1 MRLRNPYAKMPD
13 GKAAPEWRGA
23 WGNAAA
29 DWQDNPGVAAQL
41 GGRPRDGS
49 FWMALDDFYRGFNKV
64 HVCRLAPAPAWQVE
78 RVAGEWTTET
88 AGGELNAL
96 PGSRWRT
103 NPQYRLRVGR
113 DTAAVIAVAQ
123 PDAQLDKNEAS
134 DSYPHEVG
142 FFLFHE
148 AAAAG
153 GAAPPRRKLVVEPE
167 LVAACPRLACTR
179 QVCQE
184 VYLQAGVEYTLMPC
198 TKEAYVTLAYTLTVA
213 TAAGAGAE
221 LLELPPEPSLSL
233 RGAWSDRSS
242 PPTAG
247 GCPNNPETWTL
258 NPQFLLT
265 VAAPMTLTGV
275 LCLELDAARAA
286 DMQREQAQYAAEAAN
301 VRAAGGDEQTAAAM
315 EQQALALAPAIGWVL
330 MRCDTAEMGGLIRG
344 SYDHAQAQ
352 QVGNSQFSHG
362 TQEVVAEVELGVGT
376 YTLIPSTFEA
386 RHEAPFA
393 LTLYHSAPSALQ
405 VTPLVG
411 GQAVSGDAGRPG
423 AARPQ
428 GPTGPPPS
436 GSGKNHM
443 APPAAKYD
451 VAEVRSQQAATRR
464 AAGGGRSETEDD
476 GKMGYAERME
486 MEEAG
491 AAGQVAGERAH
502 DDHRGAAALGHVQ
515 EVGQGPDRRRARA
528 VRRDGAQVRG
538 PGLPAAAAQLE
549 PGRLPRDG
557 RQRAERR
564 AAAGLRQRGGRAGA
578 GHAGRDALAAARG
591 DGDAQRA
598 GALQERLGGRGH
610 HPEPAPRQPLVHLG
624 AQHRRGQPRASST
637 GCSCASCQYKDKGF
651 FVLKFY
657 RDDPLSDDDWAV
669 VLVDDRIPC
678 DASGLAAFCRNQ
690 DPSVYWA
697 MIVEK
702 AYAKLSG
709 SYEAMQ
715 GGTVVQ
721 GLEDLTGG
729 VGYKFDLG
737 EGREGREGVGAAQGR
752 DAGAAVGRDHGE
764 DEDGARRR
772 LRQQHQGAAQAQDGP
787 RRASLLNRAYA
798 VVTGGEFERT
808 SCSSC
813 ACRSTAGRAQEYH
826 PPEPDPPDP
835 PRPAQPPTLRRAQE
849 WNGAW
854 SDGSSKWNSRMK
866 QMLSYGARGG
876 RRLLLDRVRRLLQA
890 LQQGVHVRACSTTCG
905 RASRSSRAGWTRP
918 PAAAP
923 TSSAGGN
930 NNQWLIHIR
939 RPATKLII
947 KLTQPDARKK
957 AGNGRHYSNALGFY
971 IFKGNRQRRR
981 PVPAQARAQGGRRGG
996 GRRLRLHVASRAS
1009 RASRRSRTPSNPNPE
1024 P

>member
-13 GKAAPEWRGA
+13 GRAAPEWRGA

-49 FWMALDDFYRGFNKV
+49 FWMDVQDFYRGFNKV
-64 HVCRLAPAPAWQVE
+64 HVCRLAPAPTWDVQ

-113 DTAAVIAVAQ
+113 DTSAVIAVAQ

-142 FFLFHE
+142 FFLFHQD
-148 AAAAG
+148 AGTAAG
-153 GAAPPRRKLVVEPE
+153 PPRRKLVVEPE
-167 LVAACPRLACTR
+167 MVAACPRLACTR
-179 QVCQE
+179 QVGQE
-184 VYLQAGVEYTLMPC
+184 VYLQAGVEYTVMPC

-221 LLELPPEPSLSL
+221 LFELPAEPSLSL
-233 RGAWSDRSS
+233 RGEWAVRSD
-242 PPTAG
+242 TAG
-247 GCPNNPETWTL
+247 GCPNEPETWTL

-286 DMQREQAQYAAEAAN
+286 DVQRQQAQIAADAAN
-301 VRAAGGDEQTAAAM
+301 VRATGVDEQQAAAI

-362 TQEVVAEVELGVGT
+362 TQEVVAEVALDVGT

-393 LTLYHSAPSALQ
+393 LTLYHSAPNALQ

-423 AARPQ
+423 APRPQ

-451 VAEVRSQQAATRR
+451 VAEVRSQQAASRR
-464 AAGGGRSETEDD
+464 AAGGGQSETDDD

-486 MEEAG
+486 MEE
-491 AAGQVAGERAH
+491 
-502 DDHRGAAALGHVQ
+502 L
-515 EVGQGPDRRRARA
+515 
-528 VRRDGAQVRG
+528 
-538 PGLPAAAAQLE
+538 
-549 PGRLPRDG
+549 
-557 RQRAERR
+557 
-564 AAAGLRQRGGRAGA
+564 
-578 GHAGRDALAAARG
+578 
-591 DGDAQRA
+591 
-598 GALQERLGGRGH
+598 ERLGKWKENVPMMTIEG
-610 HPEPAPRQPLVHLG
+610 QPLSDTCKKWAKDLTDAALAQCAATGRKFEDGGFPDLPLDWNKTGFPAMAGSAQSDAQPQVYGNGAGEPVPGMPAVTHWRRPEEMGMPTAPVLFKNDWEVEGIIQSPHLDNRWFISALNIVAG
-624 AQHRRGQPRASST
+624 NREQPDRMFM
-637 GCSCASCQYKDKGF
+637 CDCQYKDKGF
-651 FVLKFY
+651 FVIKFY

-678 DASGLAAFCRNQ
+678 DASGLAAFCRNK

-729 VGYKFDLG
+729 VGYKFDWEKG
-737 EGREGREGVGAAQGR
+737 EKGEKEWVPPKGETPERLWDEIMEKMKTEHVVGCANNTKGQPKPKTEKKGV
-752 DAGAAVGRDHGE
+752 
-764 DEDGARRR
+764 
-772 LRQQHQGAAQAQDGP
+772 
-787 RRASLLNRAYA
+787 LLNRAYA
-798 VVTGGEFERT
+798 VVTGGEFEQNKLLKLRVPLDEH
-808 SCSSC
+808 
-813 ACRSTAGRAQEYH
+813 GRAQESNPNASANANPNSNPNPNPNPH
-826 PPEPDPPDP
+826 PKQARAGVE
-835 PRPAQPPTLRRAQE
+835 RRVVGRLVQVE
-849 WNGAW
+849 
-854 SDGSSKWNSRMK
+854 
-866 QMLSYGARGG
+866 LSHEADALVRGQGG

-890 LQQGVHVRACSTTCG
+890 LQQAVHGA
-905 RASRSSRAGWTRP
+905 
-918 PAAAP
+918 
-923 TSSAGGN
+923 
-930 NNQWLIHIR
+930 H
-939 RPATKLII
+939 
-947 KLTQPDARKK
+947 AR
-957 AGNGRHYSNALGFY
+957 
-971 IFKGNRQRRR
+971 
-981 PVPAQARAQGGRRGG
+981 
-996 GRRLRLHVASRAS
+996 
-1009 RASRRSRTPSNPNPE
+1009 
-1024 P
+1024 